1 MTMRPNL
8 LEPGAV
14 LGTIKTKPLRGGL
27 PARLDS
33 PCARRLWVSAWPA
46 GARKGASKPNKEM
59 DKGHA
64 HAYLT
69 TFPAEVC
76 EGVNNAMED
85 RSSRRNRELGIRTAR
100 LEAFP
105 LIRSDAR

>member
-1 MTMRPNL
+1 M
-8 LEPGAV
+8 
-14 LGTIKTKPLRGGL
+14 
-27 PARLDS
+27 
-33 PCARRLWVSAWPA
+33 A

-76 EGVNNAMED
+76 ESVNNAMED
-85 RSSRRNRELGIRTAR
+85 RSSRRNPETGECQQPNF
-100 LEAFP
+100 EAFP
-105 LIRSDAR
+105 LIRSDARLYP

>member
-1 MTMRPNL
+1 MTALR
-8 LEPGAV
+8 AA
-14 LGTIKTKPLRGGL
+14 PL
-27 PARLDS
+27 AE
-33 PCARRLWVSAWPA
+33 CMA

-64 HAYLT
+64 HACLI

-85 RSSRRNRELGIRTAR
+85 RSSRRNRELGIRTAQ
-100 LEAFP
+100 P
-105 LIRSDAR
+105 

>member
-1 MTMRPNL
+1 M
-8 LEPGAV
+8 
-14 LGTIKTKPLRGGL
+14 
-27 PARLDS
+27 
-33 PCARRLWVSAWPA
+33 A

-64 HAYLT
+64 HALPT

-85 RSSRRNRELGIRTAR
+85 RSSRRNRELGIRTAQ
-100 LEAFP
+100 L
-105 LIRSDAR
+105 